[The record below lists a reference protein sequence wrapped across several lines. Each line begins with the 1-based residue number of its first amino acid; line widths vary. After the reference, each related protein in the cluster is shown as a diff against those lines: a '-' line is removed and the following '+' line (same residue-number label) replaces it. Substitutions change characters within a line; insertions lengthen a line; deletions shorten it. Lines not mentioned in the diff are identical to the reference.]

1 MKISISVFTA
11 ALVFLLIFSIH
22 PVLLSKPHT
31 EFLPNVYMFYFQ
43 SLVLLNKARA
53 AAFYMHGMLVSKPDP
68 TQRTRKRL
76 ICILMFES
84 VNNHGG
90 SSAAPPSSNDSGL
103 NALRL
108 VSRAI
113 TFPKLLPWVSVTHT
127 LKLHIQ

>member
-1 MKISISVFTA
+1 MKIPISVFTA

-22 PVLLSKPHT
+22 PALLSKPHT
-31 EFLPNVYMFYFQ
+31 EFLLNVYVLFPITRTSQQ
-43 SLVLLNKARA
+43 SLA

-68 TQRTRKRL
+68 TQHTRKRL

-127 LKLHIQ
+127 H